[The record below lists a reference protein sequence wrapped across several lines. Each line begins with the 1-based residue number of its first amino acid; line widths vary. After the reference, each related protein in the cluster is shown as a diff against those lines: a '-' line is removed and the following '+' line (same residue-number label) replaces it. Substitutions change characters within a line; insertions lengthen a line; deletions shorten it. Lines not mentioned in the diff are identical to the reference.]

1 MSYAITTA
9 SSVSVDRVFYLGYKR
24 KPNFMKLQ
32 WSLAIIYYWMH
43 YYNLRC
49 NIYQICVQL

>member
-43 YYNLRC
+43 YY
-49 NIYQICVQL
+49 